1 MTQTEAI
8 AIAARFVADQG
19 LSVGQLLDA
28 LYDDGL
34 SRHAEQVPASWV
46 VYYEDRT
53 PADDVRRELWGD
65 SHTIVIVD
73 EATARPRLFCYL

>member
-1 MTQTEAI
+1 MTQTEAV
-8 AIAARFVADQG
+8 ADRFITDQG
-19 LSVGQLLDA
+19 LSVGPLLDA

-34 SRHAEQVPASWV
+34 TRHAEQVPASWV
-46 VYYEDRT
+46 VYYEDLT

-65 SHTIVIVD
+65 NPTIVIVD